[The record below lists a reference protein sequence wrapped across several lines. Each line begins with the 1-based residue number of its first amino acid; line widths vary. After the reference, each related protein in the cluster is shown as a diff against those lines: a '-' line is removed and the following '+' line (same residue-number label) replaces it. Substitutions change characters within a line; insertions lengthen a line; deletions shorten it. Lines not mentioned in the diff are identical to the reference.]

1 MRKRCLRKQ
10 KGNIGELMITG
21 ICILAMTVTML
32 SYMEHV
38 SLLQE
43 KAEVVQLAR
52 KYILKME
59 TEGYLSTG
67 ELALLTNELE
77 AIGITEINCAG
88 TTVNKVTYGESIV
101 LQIQGKLRGEYAFV
115 EKRVSTAKN

>member
-1 MRKRCLRKQ
+1 
-10 KGNIGELMITG
+10 MITG
-21 ICILAMTVTML
+21 VCILAMTVVML
-32 SYMEHV
+32 SYMDHV

-67 ELALLTNELE
+67 ELALMTDELA
-77 AIGITEINCAG
+77 AIGITEISCAG
-88 TTVNKVTYGESIV
+88 TTVSKVTYGDPIV
-101 LQIQGKLRGEYAFV
+101 LQIQGKLRGEHAFV

>member
-1 MRKRCLRKQ
+1 MRRGCLRKQ

-21 ICILAMTVTML
+21 VCILAMTVVML
-32 SYMEHV
+32 SYMDHV

-67 ELALLTNELE
+67 ELALMTDELE
-77 AIGITEINCAG
+77 AIGITEISCAG
-88 TTVNKVTYGESIV
+88 TTVSKVTYGEPIV
-101 LQIQGKLRGEYAFV
+101 LQIQGKLRGEHAFV

>member
-1 MRKRCLRKQ
+1 MRRGCLRKQ

-21 ICILAMTVTML
+21 VCILAMTVVML
-32 SYMEHV
+32 SYMDHV

-67 ELALLTNELE
+67 ELALMTDELE
-77 AIGITEINCAG
+77 AIGITEISCAG
-88 TTVNKVTYGESIV
+88 TTVSKVTYGDPIV
-101 LQIQGKLRGEYAFV
+101 LQIQGKLRGEHAFV

>member
-1 MRKRCLRKQ
+1 MRKKYLRKQ

-21 ICILAMTVTML
+21 ICILAMTVVML
-32 SYMEHV
+32 SYMDHV

-67 ELALLTNELE
+67 ELALLTDELQDV
-77 AIGITEINCAG
+77 GITEISCAG
-88 TTVNKVTYGESIV
+88 TTMSRVTYGEPII

>member
-1 MRKRCLRKQ
+1 MRRGCLRKQ

-21 ICILAMTVTML
+21 VCILAMTVVML
-32 SYMEHV
+32 SYMDHV

-67 ELALLTNELE
+67 ELALMTDELA
-77 AIGITEINCAG
+77 AIGITEISCAG
-88 TTVNKVTYGESIV
+88 TTVSKVTYGDPIV
-101 LQIQGKLRGEYAFV
+101 LQIQGKLRGEHAFV